1 MDKINVLDGINFR
14 FVLMY
19 MLRKIHKEHNKQ
31 TTSFNII
38 IMGTAKSKTTNAK
51 KSKQEES
58 KHECETHAAP
68 PTCTMC
74 GMFYHERTVCSQS
87 EGKYANKTNGP
98 TLGPLPMRC
107 QCSLIPNYMYMYI
120 TDIYIYMLYM
130 AYRTLDSRYTLP
142 YIPIHVLYHT
152 KRCKPNQQIVHTKNY
167 SFQQIKI

>member
-19 MLRKIHKEHNKQ
+19 MLRQVHKEHNKQ

-98 TLGPLPMRC
+98 TLGPLPNIGSVAHALLV
-107 QCSLIPNYMYMYI
+107 QPY
-120 TDIYIYMLYM
+120 TKLYVHVH
-130 AYRTLDSRYTLP
+130 YGHIHICTCCIWHTGPQTLDTHYRISRSVFCT
-142 YIPIHVLYHT
+142 T
-152 KRCKPNQQIVHTKNY
+152 RNY
-167 SFQQIKI
+167 